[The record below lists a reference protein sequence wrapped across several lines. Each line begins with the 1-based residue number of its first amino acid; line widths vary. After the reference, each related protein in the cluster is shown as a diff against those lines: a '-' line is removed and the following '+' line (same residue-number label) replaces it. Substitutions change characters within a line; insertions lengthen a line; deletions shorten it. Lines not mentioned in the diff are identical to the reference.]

1 MKKLLGIVV
10 LVLFASNS
18 VSAKIIDLSCKGFKS
33 YDREARKLDNDFEDY
48 MHLRVDTSKKIMIEF
63 DDGNYANM
71 EWKLTEINDRYFYSN
86 EGIDNGFNNDYDE
99 ANLNRFT
106 GEYFSTTGEVFPRYF
121 YHCTTTK
128 QLF

>member
-99 ANLNRFT
+99 ATLNRFT
-106 GEYFSTTGEVFPRYF
+106 GEYFSTTGEVFPRYY
-121 YHCTTTK
+121 YHCTKTK